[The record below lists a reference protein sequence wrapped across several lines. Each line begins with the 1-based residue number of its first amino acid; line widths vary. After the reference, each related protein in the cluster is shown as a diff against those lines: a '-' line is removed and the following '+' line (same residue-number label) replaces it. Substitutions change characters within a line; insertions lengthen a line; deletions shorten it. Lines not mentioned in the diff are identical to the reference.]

1 MQSEKPLKSK
11 ISITLDDPILE
22 RLKAEAEYQDRSM
35 SSYINLL
42 LRDHFERLDKK
53 RNG

>member
-1 MQSEKPLKSK
+1 MKPLKK
-11 ISITLDDPILE
+11 AITVTLDIPILE
-22 RLKAEAEYQDRSM
+22 RLREEAEYQDRSM